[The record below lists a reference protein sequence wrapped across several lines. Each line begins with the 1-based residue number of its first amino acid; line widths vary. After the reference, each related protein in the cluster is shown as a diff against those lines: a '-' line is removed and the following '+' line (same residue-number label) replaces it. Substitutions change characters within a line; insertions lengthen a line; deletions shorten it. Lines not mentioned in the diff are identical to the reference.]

1 MVYYTNKTKLF
12 KGGKMKSRI
21 ITLIRFIL
29 ILIILA
35 CIAILGKRGLDYWTN
50 MKNNRYIEDLSKEAE
65 ADVANEIGE
74 ETEEE
79 AEKDPLARLEKVHLS
94 LLKKLKEQ
102 NSDVIAVI
110 EIPGTG
116 IKYPILQGPDNDFYL
131 RKGLNK
137 EYDIA
142 GSIFLDVYNSSDI
155 SDDNTVIYG
164 HHLEIDSMFT
174 PLDQYRKQEFAE
186 KNRTV
191 YLTTEEGLREYLIF
205 SAYGIPSDYDYRTLD
220 FTYDG
225 DKVPY
230 YNKLR
235 SNSEVDLNTRPFTEE
250 DTIITLSTCQYDYDD
265 QRLAVHA
272 VRIR

>member
-1 MVYYTNKTKLF
+1 MRSKVMAF
-12 KGGKMKSRI
+12 
-21 ITLIRFIL
+21 IRFVL

-35 CIAILGKRGLDYWTN
+35 CIAILGKRLLDYRTN
-50 MKNNRYIEDLSKEAE
+50 YQNNKFIENTYQEAE
-65 ADVANEIGE
+65 ADVDSG
-74 ETEEE
+74 E
-79 AEKDPLARLEKVHLS
+79 AEAGSEVKNDPLARLEKVHLT
-94 LLKKLKEQ
+94 LLNKLKEQ
-102 NSDVIAVI
+102 NSDVIAII

-142 GSIFLDVYNSSDI
+142 GSIFMDVYNSADMT
-155 SDDNTVIYG
+155 DDNSVIYG

-186 KNRTV
+186 EHRAI
-191 YLTTEEGLREYLIF
+191 YLTTEDGLREYEIF

-230 YNKLR
+230 FNKLM
-235 SNSEVDLNTRPFTEE
+235 SNSEVKLDTRPFTED
-250 DTIITLSTCQYDYDD
+250 DTIITLSTCQYDFED